1 MIVDSL
7 QQLFS
12 SGLYSNVVEL
22 ANLANCS
29 KESFLETLEG
39 GKGCQVQVIIG
50 DSLLELREWKRAET
64 IYRQVLQAKKHSRSL
79 KPQVPTLIINNSN
92 NPLPTASLDNSSEA
106 EVKYKL
112 HQCYLGLGQAN
123 QARSILESISTKSRP
138 TKVHMALA
146 KLYHSANMERPAI
159 ASYREVVRECPLAV
173 EAVRGLL
180 QLGVKPREIHEL
192 TLETE
197 SELGAD
203 WLLDWLSGLSK
214 LYTRDYEGAVRD
226 LVTVEAASLP
236 ASPGLAVDVGL
247 AHHWAGE
254 QEQAVR
260 SLSRVASL
268 NPMTMRG
275 MDSLAALYAE
285 TGRLRDLEN
294 LATRLMSVT
303 EEQPQPWVAMGY
315 FCHLTKK
322 SPKAVY
328 FAHKAC
334 LLDPRNIEALL
345 LKGRVLLDLK
355 KLPDAMNHFREALG
369 FAPHRFEAHKGLV
382 DCYLGLSRQREAV
395 TIATGACKHLSN
407 SPRAL
412 TLYASVLLKEPLSCA
427 RAKSLLEK
435 AAVTGHLPAVYK
447 LVELLDREG
456 ATQRA
461 IDLLQQ
467 HLQHTSTATLHQKLA
482 DMLLRLASTLL
493 SPTKSDVVI
502 FICMYCLGPVLE
514 LKTRL
519 LNITAEPW
527 PWIPRMRQL
536 SRDSRRW
543 RPTQTGWRPLTTSA
557 RWRRS
562 TRLGVSAGPRLWCR
576 TSRTSK
582 RRPCGVT
589 GT

>member
-1 MIVDSL
+1 MIVDKL

-22 ANLANCS
+22 ADLTNCN
-29 KESFLETLEG
+29 KDAFLENLESE
-39 GKGCQVQVIIG
+39 KGFQVQGIIG
-50 DSLLELREWKRAET
+50 DSLLELKEWKRAET
-64 IYRQVLQAKKHSRSL
+64 IYRHVLQAKKHSRSL
-79 KPQVPTLIINNSN
+79 KLQVPTLIINNSKN
-92 NPLPTASLDNSSEA
+92 LPTAASESISEA
-106 EVKYKL
+106 EIKYKL
-112 HQCYLGLGQAN
+112 HLCYLGLGQAN
-123 QARSILESISTKSRP
+123 QARTILESISTKSRP
-138 TKVHMALA
+138 ARVHMALA

-159 ASYREVVRECPLAV
+159 ASYREVVRECPLAM

-197 SELGAD
+197 PELGED

-214 LYTRDYEGAVRD
+214 LYSRDYEGAVRD

-236 ASPGLAVDVGL
+236 ASPSLAVDVGL

-254 QEQAVR
+254 QEMAVR

-268 NPMTMRG
+268 SPLTMRG

-285 TGRLRDLEN
+285 TGRLRELEN

-369 FAPHRFEAHKGLV
+369 FAAHRFEAHKGLV

-467 HLQHTSTATLHQKLA
+467 QLQHSSTAILHQKLA
-482 DMLLRLASTLL
+482 DMLLRAACGAEDKAVEHYSRALALDPKNEAAIQGLQKMEASTDGMEATYDINEMEEKYEVGSVGRA
-493 SPTKSDVVI
+493 SPVVSDLEDIETEAVWSDGDLN
-502 FICMYCLGPVLE
+502 LG
-514 LKTRL
+514 
-519 LNITAEPW
+519 A
-527 PWIPRMRQL
+527 
-536 SRDSRRW
+536 
-543 RPTQTGWRPLTTSA
+543 QTGS
-557 RWRRS
+557 
-562 TRLGVSAGPRLWCR
+562 
-576 TSRTSK
+576 
-582 RRPCGVT
+582 
-589 GT
+589 